1 MKTRQFILAAAAGL
15 LSATPVWAA
24 NTSYEGSLWTDLIA
38 LREQLTAQPQAA
50 ASADQGRPSTQKV
63 ERTSV
68 QMAVEQEPTRL
79 NRLDPGPNASIYEE
93 LATRHGNAGRS

>member
-1 MKTRQFILAAAAGL
+1 MKTRQLILAAVAGL

-50 ASADQGRPSTQKV
+50 APAGQGRHATEEV
-63 ERTSV
+63 ERKGA

-93 LATRHGNAGRS
+93 LAKRHGNAGRS